1 MASHWAQKNLQPLRA
16 LDPELRCIPVVEWLL
31 VPGFGSP

>member
-16 LDPELRCIPVVEWLL
+16 LDPELRCIPVVL